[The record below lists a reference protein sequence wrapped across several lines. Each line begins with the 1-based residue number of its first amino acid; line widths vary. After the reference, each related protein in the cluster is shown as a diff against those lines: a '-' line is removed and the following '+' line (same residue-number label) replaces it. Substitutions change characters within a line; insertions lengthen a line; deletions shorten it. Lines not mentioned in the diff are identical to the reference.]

1 MSKLTPFFNPVAW
14 YKAWR
19 FHKKNTA
26 FDKSTYDLE
35 LYLYSKILQNNML
48 HWGYFENT
56 RIDPGDISL
65 NQFQAAQQRYA
76 ENLLEQIVNKK
87 APVLDV
93 GCGMGGLAEMLM
105 DHAIPVEV
113 LTPNKNQISFISARH
128 PELCSYRCKFEDF
141 EAAKQYGTIINS
153 ESLQYVKLEDAFD
166 KADRIVLPK
175 AR

>member
-1 MSKLTPFFNPVAW
+1 
-14 YKAWR
+14 
-19 FHKKNTA
+19 
-26 FDKSTYDLE
+26 
-35 LYLYSKILQNNML
+35 ML

-153 ESLQYVKLEDAFD
+153 ESLQYVKL
-166 KADRIVLPK
+166 
-175 AR
+175 